1 MWGMMSLI
9 KFIYLFIKKFFF
21 WPHHAA
27 CRILA
32 PGPSAMKAL
41 SPNHWTAREFPH
53 LFILS
58 PDALFVLLAMWRVMP
73 QPFLPYH
80 PRGSGP
86 CPLDHSPEGL
96 DEVEVGELVAI
107 YEGLEDLQV
116 DGVPGEEA
124 EGRAGHTRAFAGTH
138 LLGAVE
144 VGEAKEG
151 RDVLLLN
158 PATSGLFTSV

>member
-86 CPLDHSPEGL
+86 CP
-96 DEVEVGELVAI
+96 
-107 YEGLEDLQV
+107 
-116 DGVPGEEA
+116 
-124 EGRAGHTRAFAGTH
+124 RTTH
-138 LLGAVE
+138 LRAWTRLRLANSWQSTKAWRTCRLMGSLARRQK
-144 VGEAKEG
+144 GG
-151 RDVLLLN
+151 RDTLGHLLA
-158 PATSGLFTSV
+158 PTSWGRSRWGRPRRGEMSSF